1 MNDIFYSSK
10 NNDLPRPGPYLAKV
24 VNHLDTTYMGSLEV
38 QIMRETG
45 NTAEDSELHQ
55 VKYMSPF
62 YGVTAN
68 FHLGNDETY
77 DGTQKSY
84 GMWMVPPD
92 IGTTVVVIFIDGD
105 TKRGYWIG
113 CIQDDG
119 MNFMVPGLAA
129 TQKVVEDVDPDKAN
143 RFGRVPVAEY
153 NKKVSDV
160 SDINTTNTLKPK
172 HTFAD
177 ALDAQGLLLDDIRG
191 ITSSSARR
199 EVPSMVFG
207 ISTPGPRDKQPG
219 APTGEIGRSG
229 AKVPNAYTSRL
240 GGTTFVMDDG
250 DDRFLRKTPASE
262 GPPEYA
268 SIDAEETDGDVTIPH
283 NELVRI
289 RTRTGH
295 QILLHNS
302 EDLIYITNSRG
313 TAWIELSSDGK
324 IDIFAQD
331 SISVKTDKDL
341 NLYSGRDIN
350 IEAKRNFNVKVHEEM
365 HTHVLKDHILIVDE
379 NQKIHV
385 KMNVD
390 KTYEQNYTHHVKQDV
405 NKLYDQ
411 NYLQHVL
418 EDVDK
423 VFGGTYQ
430 HKVVGNVDTVFNGE
444 YRHTVGGSFD
454 FKIGG
459 HNYQTS
465 GANTEINAANTTISG
480 GNINFNGPT
489 AATASEAS
497 EAAEAAEAAL
507 PQRLKLHKL
516 SIETGEYD
524 ESTLP
529 PTIMRRVVT
538 TEPYVYH
545 ENLDPLKVKPE
556 QTDRDID
563 GRYEDTDEEQTSE
576 QSEFT
581 ETMMPPPELWQKYTT
596 NTDTFAIQPPRATAG
611 QQQDTP
617 TDLGDFFG

>member
-1 MNDIFYSSK
+1 MSDTFYSSK
-10 NNDLPRPGPYLAKV
+10 NSAEFRPGPYLAKV

-38 QIMRETG
+38 QLMHETG
-45 NTAEDSELHQ
+45 NTAQESELHQ
-55 VKYMSPF
+55 VRYMSPF

-68 FHLGNDETY
+68 FHLLSDDSY
-77 DGTQKSY
+77 DSTQKSY

-92 IGTTVVVIFIDGD
+92 IGTTVIVIFIDGD
-105 TKRGYWIG
+105 SKRGFWIG
-113 CIQDDG
+113 CVQDEG

-129 TQKVVEDVDPDKAN
+129 TQKVIEDVDPDKAD

-153 NKKVSDV
+153 NKKASSVDDPNV
-160 SDINTTNTLKPK
+160 TNTLKPR
-172 HTFAD
+172 HPLAD
-177 ALDAQGLLLDDIRG
+177 ALESQGLLLDDIRG

-207 ISTPGPRDKQPG
+207 ISTPGPRDKRPS

-229 AKVPNAYTSRL
+229 ATVPNAYTSRL

-250 DDRFLRKTPASE
+250 DDRFLRKSTATL

-268 SIDAEETDGDVTIPH
+268 SLDAEETDGKATIPH

-331 SISVKTDKDL
+331 SISIKTDNDL

-385 KMNVD
+385 KKDVD
-390 KTYEQNYTHHVKQDV
+390 KTYDQKYTHHVKQDV

-418 EDVDK
+418 ANVDK
-423 VFGGTYQ
+423 VF
-430 HKVVGNVDTVFNGE
+430 D
-444 YRHTVGGSFD
+444 GSLKT
-454 FKIGG
+454 KIGAAEDR
-459 HNYQTS
+459 S
-465 GANTEINAANTTISG
+465 VANAVTISSGDGYTITAGAAFQVKASGTNIDG
-480 GNINFNGPT
+480 GQIHLNSGNFGGAT
-489 AATASEAS
+489 AAAATDAS
-497 EAAEAAEAAL
+497 EAAL

-516 SIETGEYD
+516 SIETGEYN
-524 ESTLP
+524 EEKLS

-545 ENLDPLKVKPE
+545 ENLDPVKVRSD

-563 GRYEDTDEEQTSE
+563 GRYEDTDAEQTSA

-581 ETMMPPPELWQKYTT
+581 ETMMAPPESWQKYTT
-596 NTDTFAIQPPRATAG
+596 NTDTFVIQPPKATAEE
-611 QQQDTP
+611 QQNTP
-617 TDLGDFFG
+617 TDLGDFYG

>member
-1 MNDIFYSSK
+1 MSDAFYSSK
-10 NNDLPRPGPYLAKV
+10 NGAEFRPGPYLAKV
-24 VNHLDTTYMGSLEV
+24 INHLDTTYMGSLEV
-38 QIMRETG
+38 QILRETG
-45 NTAEDSELHQ
+45 NTTEENELHQ

-68 FHLGNDETY
+68 FHLGNEENY
-77 DGTQKSY
+77 AATQKSY

-92 IGTTVVVIFIDGD
+92 IGTTVIVIFIDGD

-113 CIQDDG
+113 CVQDEG
-119 MNFMVPGLAA
+119 MNFMIPGLAA
-129 TQKVVEDVDPDKAN
+129 TQKVVEDVDPDKAS

-153 NKKVSDV
+153 NKKVSEVTDL
-160 SDINTTNTLKPK
+160 NTTNTLKPR
-172 HTFAD
+172 HPFTD
-177 ALDAQGLLLDDIRG
+177 ALESQGLLLDDIRG

-207 ISTPGPRDKQPG
+207 ISTPGPKDKQG
-219 APTGEIGRSG
+219 PTGEIGISG
-229 AKVPNAYTSRL
+229 AVVPDAFTSRL

-250 DDRFLRKTPASE
+250 DDRFLRKTPAGE

-268 SIDAEETDGDVTIPH
+268 SLDAEETDGDTAIPH

-331 SISVKTDKDL
+331 SISIKTDNDL

-365 HTHVLKDHILIVDE
+365 HTHVLKDHVLIVDE

-385 KMNVD
+385 KMDVD
-390 KTYEQNYTHHVKQDV
+390 KTYEQNYKHHVKQDV

-418 EDVDK
+418 ANVDK
-423 VFGGTYQ
+423 VFDGSLKTKIGAAENRSVANAVTISSGDGYTITAGGAFQVKASGTNIDGGQ
-430 HKVVGNVDTVFNGE
+430 IHLNSGNF
-444 YRHTVGGSFD
+444 GGS
-454 FKIGG
+454 
-459 HNYQTS
+459 
-465 GANTEINAANTTISG
+465 AA
-480 GNINFNGPT
+480 
-489 AATASEAS
+489 AVAD
-497 EAAEAAEAAL
+497 EAAEATL

-524 ESTLP
+524 EETLP

-545 ENLDPLKVKPE
+545 ENLDPVKVKPD

-563 GRYEDTDEEQTSE
+563 GRYEDTDEEQTSD

-581 ETMMPPPELWQKYTT
+581 ETMMAPPELWQKYTT
-596 NTDTFAIQPPRATAG
+596 NTDTFIIQPPKATATE
-611 QQQDTP
+611 QQDTP
-617 TDLGDFFG
+617 TDLGDFYG

>member
-1 MNDIFYSSK
+1 MSDIFYSSK
-10 NNDLPRPGPYLAKV
+10 NGAESRPGPYLAKV

-45 NTAEDSELHQ
+45 NTAQETELHQ

-68 FHLGNDETY
+68 FHLLSDDSY
-77 DGTQKSY
+77 ASTQKSY

-92 IGTTVVVIFIDGD
+92 IGATVIVIFIDGD
-105 TKRGYWIG
+105 AKRGYWIG
-113 CIQDDG
+113 CVQEEG

-129 TQKVVEDVDPDKAN
+129 TQKVIEDVDPDKAGK
-143 RFGRVPVAEY
+143 FGRVPVAEY
-153 NKKVSDV
+153 NKKASEVTDPNV
-160 SDINTTNTLKPK
+160 TNTLKPQ
-172 HTFAD
+172 HPLAD
-177 ALDAQGLLLDDIRG
+177 ALKSQGLLLDDIRG

-207 ISTPGPRDKQPG
+207 ISTPGPKDKQPN

-229 AKVPNAYTSRL
+229 KTVPNAYTSRL

-250 DDRFLRKTPASE
+250 DDRFLRKTPATE

-268 SIDAEETDGDVTIPH
+268 SLDAEETDGKPTIPH

-385 KMNVD
+385 KMDVD
-390 KTYEQNYTHHVKQDV
+390 KTYDQKYTHHVKQDV
-405 NKLYDQ
+405 NKLYDT
-411 NYLQHVL
+411 NYLQYV
-418 EDVDK
+418 K
-423 VFGGTYQ
+423 
-430 HKVVGNVDTVFNGE
+430 GNVDKKFD
-444 YRHTVGGSFD
+444 GSLKT
-454 FKIGG
+454 KIGAAEDRSIANAVTIKSNG
-459 HNYQTS
+459 YNITAGGGAFQVKAS
-465 GANTEINAANTTISG
+465 GTNIDGGQIHLNSGNFGGADAAAAA
-480 GNINFNGPT
+480 
-489 AATASEAS
+489 AAT
-497 EAAEAAEAAL
+497 EAAL

-524 ESTLP
+524 EATLP
-529 PTIMRRVVT
+529 PTIMRRVIT

-545 ENLDPLKVKPE
+545 ENLDPVKVKSE

-596 NTDTFAIQPPRATAG
+596 NTDTFVVQPPKATAE

-617 TDLGDFFG
+617 TDLGDFYG

>member
-1 MNDIFYSSK
+1 MSDAFYSSK
-10 NNDLPRPGPYLAKV
+10 APGTPSSGPYLAKV

-38 QIMRETG
+38 ELMRPVG
-45 NTAEDSELHQ
+45 NTAEESELHQ

-68 FHLGNDETY
+68 FHLFKDDSY
-77 DGTQKSY
+77 DSTQKSY

-92 IGTTVVVIFIDGD
+92 VGTTVIVIFIDGD
-105 TKRGYWIG
+105 AKRGYWIG
-113 CIQDDG
+113 CVQDEG

-129 TQKVVEDVDPDKAN
+129 TQKVIEDVDPDKAD
-143 RFGRVPVAEY
+143 RYGRVPVAEY
-153 NKKVSDV
+153 NKKASEVADPNV
-160 SDINTTNTLKPK
+160 TNTLKPR
-172 HTFAD
+172 HPFAD
-177 ALDAQGLLLDDIRG
+177 ALQSQGLLLDDIRG

-207 ISTPGPRDKQPG
+207 ISTPGPRDKTGPV
-219 APTGEIGRSG
+219 GEIGRSG
-229 AKVPNAYTSRL
+229 ANNGKTAFVPNAYTSRL

-250 DDRFLRKTPASE
+250 DDRFLRKTPAGE

-268 SIDAEETDGDVTIPH
+268 SLEAEEFDGDVEIPH

-302 EDLIYITNSRG
+302 EDLIYITNAKG

-324 IDIFAQD
+324 IDIFAKD
-331 SISVKTDKDL
+331 SISIKTDNDL

-385 KMNVD
+385 KMDVD
-390 KTYEQNYTHHVKQDV
+390 KTYDQKYTHHVKQDV
-405 NKLYDQ
+405 NKLYDT
-411 NYLQHVL
+411 NYLQRVVAN
-418 EDVDK
+418 VDK
-423 VFGGTYQ
+423 KFDGYYK
-430 HKVVGNVDTVFNGE
+430 HKVGGDFDLNVV
-444 YRHTVGGSFD
+444 
-454 FKIGG
+454 G
-459 HNYQTS
+459 HNFQTS
-465 GANTEINAANTTISG
+465 GGSNETKAG
-480 GNINFNGPT
+480 GNIIETAPAIHMNGPGAST
-489 AATASEAS
+489 AATAAAATEAV
-497 EAAEAAEAAL
+497 L

-516 SIETGEYD
+516 SVETGEYN
-524 ESTLP
+524 EEKLP

-545 ENLDPLKVKPE
+545 ENLNPVKVKSD

-563 GRYEDTDEEQTSE
+563 GRYEDTDEEQTE
-576 QSEFT
+576 DQSEFT
-581 ETMMPPPELWQKYTT
+581 ETMMEPPELWQKYTT
-596 NTDTFAIQPPRATAG
+596 NTDTFIIQPPKATAEE
-611 QQQDTP
+611 QQDTP
-617 TDLGDFFG
+617 TDLGDFYG

>member
-1 MNDIFYSSK
+1 MIDAFYSSK
-10 NNDLPRPGPYLAKV
+10 NSPETRPGPYLAKV

-45 NTAEDSELHQ
+45 NTAEESELHQ
-55 VKYMSPF
+55 VRYMSPF

-68 FHLGNDETY
+68 FHLLSDESY
-77 DGTQKSY
+77 ASTQKSY

-92 IGTTVVVIFIDGD
+92 IGTTVIVMFIDGD

-113 CIQDDG
+113 CVQDEG

-129 TQKVVEDVDPDKAN
+129 TQKVVEDVAPDKAS

-153 NKKVSDV
+153 NKKASEVT
-160 SDINTTNTLKPK
+160 DINTTNTLKPR
-172 HTFAD
+172 HPFAD
-177 ALDAQGLLLDDIRG
+177 ALESQGLLLDDIRG

-207 ISTPGPRDKQPG
+207 ISTPGPKDKQPN

-229 AKVPNAYTSRL
+229 ATVPNAYTSRL

-250 DDRFLRKTPASE
+250 DDRFLRKTPATE

-268 SIDAEETDGDVTIPH
+268 SLDAEETDGKPTIPH

-331 SISVKTDKDL
+331 SISIKTDNDL

-365 HTHVLKDHILIVDE
+365 HTHVLKDHVLIVDE

-385 KMNVD
+385 KMDVD
-390 KTYEQNYTHHVKQDV
+390 KTYEQNYKHHVKQDV

-411 NYLQHVL
+411 NYLQQIVGSL
-418 EDVDK
+418 KTKIGAAEDRSVANAVTISSGDGYTITAGSSFQVK
-423 VFGGTYQ
+423 ASGTNIDGGQIHLNSGNFGG
-430 HKVVGNVDTVFNGE
+430 
-444 YRHTVGGSFD
+444 
-454 FKIGG
+454 
-459 HNYQTS
+459 
-465 GANTEINAANTTISG
+465 APAANDD
-480 GNINFNGPT
+480 
-489 AATASEAS
+489 
-497 EAAEAAEAAL
+497 AEKAAL

-516 SIETGEYD
+516 SIETGEYS
-524 ESTLP
+524 EEALP

-538 TEPYVYH
+538 TEPYAYH
-545 ENLDPLKVKPE
+545 ENLDPVKVKPD

-563 GRYEDTDEEQTSE
+563 GRYEDTDEEQTSD

-581 ETMMPPPELWQKYTT
+581 ETMMAPPELWQQYTT
-596 NTDTFAIQPPRATAG
+596 NTDTFIIQPPKATAEE
-611 QQQDTP
+611 QQDTP
-617 TDLGDFFG
+617 NDLGDFYG